1 MIHEKKILFYIS
13 FIGLITAG
21 FCQDNS
27 RRVLTTGPFTG
38 IKTYSNIEVNLI
50 SSDVNKI
57 IASGPNSDLIVVS
70 IKGGNL
76 KIKISRGDI
85 FNQEATKIDL
95 YFNNILNSISAYQG
109 STIKSSLRLDQTKLI
124 LLASS
129 NSKIDLNVNLHQLD
143 TRVGLGGKIY
153 LSGKVVNHELNFHS
167 GGICEA
173 ETLKTEQTKIK
184 GTLGGYAYISVKT
197 LLDAN
202 ISSGV
207 LRVLGKPNKTII
219 NKKLGGKIYS
229 E

>member
-1 MIHEKKILFYIS
+1 MKKKQLLFCLLV
-13 FIGLITAG
+13 IGLITAS

-57 IASGPNSDLIVVS
+57 IATGPNSDLIVVS
-70 IKGGNL
+70 IKEGNL
-76 KIKISRGDI
+76 KIRTSRGDI
-85 FNQEATKIDL
+85 FNQEATKINL
-95 YFNNILNSISAYQG
+95 YFNNTLNSISAYQG
-109 STIKSSLRLDQTKLI
+109 STIKSSSILDQTKLI
-124 LLASS
+124 LLATT
-129 NSKIDLNVNLHQLD
+129 NSQIDLYVDLQRLD

-153 LSGKVVNHELNFHS
+153 LSGEVVNHELSFHS

-173 ETLKTEQTKIK
+173 ETLKTEQSKIR
-184 GTLGGYAYISVKT
+184 GILGGYAYINAKT

-202 ISSGV
+202 IVSGV
-207 LRVLGKPNKTII
+207 LRVFGKPNKTII
-219 NKKLGGKIYS
+219 NKKFGGKIYS